1 MKILSFIYGIII
13 KFRNFCYEKN
23 IKKIKKVNG
32 VKIICIGNIV
42 VGGAGKT
49 PAVQY
54 FVKKYLQE
62 GKKVGVLSRGYK
74 GKREKDPFLV
84 RDNEKI
90 HAKVLESGDEAYLH
104 ALNLNVPI
112 VVSKNRYEGA
122 KYLKEKFGLDII
134 VMDDGFQHRKLY
146 RDKNIIL
153 IDATNPFG
161 NFKYLPEGKLRE
173 SLYELKRADEII
185 ISKSNYVK
193 KIKIYEIL
201 TILKIYNKKNVP
213 VKLASFDIEYFYSI
227 NGKKIKIEE
236 IKDKKVLIFS
246 SIANPKVFFDTI
258 KKLEPKIIEQIAFD
272 DHHMYTKLEI
282 DEIIK
287 KSNSFDYIL
296 TTEKDIVK
304 IRNKNE
310 KILVLKMKFEI
321 IWKLE

>member
-49 PAVQY
+49 SAVQY
-54 FVKKYLQE
+54 FAKKYISV

-74 GKREKDPFLV
+74 GKRDKEPFLV
-84 RDNEKI
+84 RDEEKI
-90 HAKVLESGDEAYLH
+90 YSTVYESGDEAYLH
-104 ALNLNVPI
+104 ALNLNVPV

-122 KYLKEKFGLDII
+122 KYLKEKFNVDII
-134 VMDDGFQHRKLY
+134 IMDDGFQHRKLY

-258 KKLEPKIIEQIAFD
+258 KKLEPKIIEQITFD

-287 KSNSFDYIL
+287 KSSSFDYIL

-304 IRNKNE
+304 IKNKNE

-321 IWKLE
+321 I